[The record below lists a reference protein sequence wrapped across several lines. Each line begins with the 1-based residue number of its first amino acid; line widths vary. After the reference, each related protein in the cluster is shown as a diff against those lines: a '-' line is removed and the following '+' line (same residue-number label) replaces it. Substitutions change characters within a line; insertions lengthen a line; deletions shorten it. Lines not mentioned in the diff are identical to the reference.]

1 MSETKETKQE
11 MNQEVNQEAISQDII
26 SMFDTIISKGELHQD
41 FQIADNL
48 TLTLKVLN
56 TGELLAAEAEATTN
70 HPYFPMDIVNRGRI
84 VSILTRATVAIN
96 GVDVTQTNLSKQE
109 NEARRNTLYRKIMQL
124 PPEIVEKAHKDYM
137 ELQSKQVEALS
148 KPIDELLEDV
158 KSF

>member
-1 MSETKETKQE
+1 MSEVK
-11 MNQEVNQEAISQDII
+11 EVNKEEVKKEAISEDII
-26 SMFDTIISKGELHQD
+26 SMFDTIISKGELHED
-41 FQIADNL
+41 FKIADNL

-96 GVDVTQTNLSKQE
+96 GVDVTQNGLSKEE
-109 NEARRNTLYRKIMQL
+109 NEARRNVLYRKIMQL
-124 PPEIVEKAHKDYM
+124 PPEIVEKAHKDYIN
-137 ELQSKQVEALS
+137 LQKKQVEALS

-158 KSF
+158 NSF